1 MPVCIS
7 PSQTTK
13 GFTQHE
19 RRRRNSSL
27 RRRLQAVANIVQLYA
42 SLPKDHTTKLQQKC
56 LPNCNIENASL
67 QKCNTIINPLHF
79 DFDSSFQP
87 FFAFIKFSLTTY
99 GVLLPQRKSN
109 TTCPGSSILPSITR
123 ILADTPTSPT
133 GLGLVEWR
141 SHLHRGEA
149 DTNTRY
155 DTDTPDAFTTVPSTK
170 VIFPGW
176 FASLNRQ
183 TALAVPCC
191 LLTYCLSC
199 LFFFFFPLHVGLL
212 FGAGYGLL

>member
-1 MPVCIS
+1 MLKKGTTNILCRVSRSTSNCTITSILSLQLPLSWENAIEIAMPVCIS

-133 GLGLVEWR
+133 GLGLVE
-141 SHLHRGEA
+141 
-149 DTNTRY
+149 
-155 DTDTPDAFTTVPSTK
+155 
-170 VIFPGW
+170 
-176 FASLNRQ
+176 
-183 TALAVPCC
+183 
-191 LLTYCLSC
+191 
-199 LFFFFFPLHVGLL
+199 
-212 FGAGYGLL
+212 